1 LDDQGSAL
9 HLLALIPIAA
19 TLRRGL
25 VRSVDHESAEGLLLR
40 QVLLEQIVQGID
52 LWRARCRPVVMV
64 ECPVVVGGAPG
75 RGGGRPNALPATVP
89 QQRLADTVSY
99 RPSAAFV
106 LIVSGALSL
115 DSKAPG
121 PSEST

>member
-1 LDDQGSAL
+1 MDDQGSAL

-64 ECPVVVGGAPG
+64 ECPVVVAPPL
-75 RGGGRPNALPATVP
+75 PNALPATVP